1 MAGARRP
8 RNLRDEVT
16 SGGSSMQ
23 TLGPAA
29 IAIFVLIEK
38 VAPLGTHA
46 GRVGGGLLAAAGLA
60 VMIWG

>member
-1 MAGARRP
+1 
-8 RNLRDEVT
+8 
-16 SGGSSMQ
+16 MQ